1 MSNLKSARSV
11 QTITNVGY
19 HRCDPGLYLQVAKG
33 GTKSWLFRFK
43 SPVTSKQR
51 EMGLGSLSIISLA
64 QARNLAFEYRQ
75 QLLEGVD
82 PLEEQRTKKQARQL
96 QQARTITFKDAS
108 EQCITS
114 KIPEWKS
121 KKHAQQWTNTLTTY
135 AYPVIGNLPLSEIET
150 ASSIPSKPHVSWGT
164 SKYSSV
170 GAVNLKPITPSFLIS
185 SNLVILSNVP
195 KET

>member
-1 MSNLKSARSV
+1 V

-64 QARNLAFEYRQ
+64 QARNLALEYRQ

-82 PLEEQRTKKQARQL
+82 PLEEKRAKKQVKQL
-96 QQARTITFKDAS
+96 QQNT
-108 EQCITS
+108 C
-114 KIPEWKS
+114 
-121 KKHAQQWTNTLTTY
+121 KHFL
-135 AYPVIGNLPLSEIET
+135 
-150 ASSIPSKPHVSWGT
+150 HVSKTESFRSILAHDLGQKAGT
-164 SKYSSV
+164 
-170 GAVNLKPITPSFLIS
+170 NRPI
-185 SNLVILSNVP
+185 
-195 KET
+195 KQKD